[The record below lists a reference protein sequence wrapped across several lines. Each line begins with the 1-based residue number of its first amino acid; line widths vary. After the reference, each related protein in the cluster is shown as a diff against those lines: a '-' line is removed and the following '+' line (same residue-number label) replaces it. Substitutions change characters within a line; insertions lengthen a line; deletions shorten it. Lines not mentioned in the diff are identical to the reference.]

1 MNTIETDRQYVA
13 PTYRRESVVFV
24 KGKGSLLFDETGK
37 EYIDF
42 GSGIGVNALGVGDPE
57 WTDAVTCQ
65 IEKLPHISNLY
76 HTAPCAELAAE
87 LVGRTGMAKVF
98 FCNSGTEANE
108 AAIKACRKYSFDRYG
123 RERYKIVTLERSFHG
138 RTLAALSATGQP
150 DLQTPFVPVVE
161 GFRYVKAGD
170 LAAMREAIGDDTAA
184 VMIEMIQG
192 EGGVNVL
199 DAEYVAAV
207 AAMCKE
213 KDVLLVVDEV
223 QTGNGRTGTLY
234 AYQGYGIE
242 PDLVTTAKGL
252 GNGLPIGAVLFNRK
266 TACVLSAGSHGS
278 TFGGNPVATAGA
290 LAVLKKLTPDFL
302 AEVERKGA
310 YMRMRLAAM
319 KGVKGV
325 TGKGLMIGVAV
336 EDAAKVKSACL
347 TKGLVVLT
355 AKDKVRL
362 LPALNIPDELIDRGL
377 NIMEEALQ

>member
-24 KGKGSLLFDETGK
+24 QGKGSLLFDETGK

-42 GSGIGVNALGVGDPE
+42 GSGIGVNALGIGDPE
-57 WTDAVTCQ
+57 WTDAVTRQ

-252 GNGLPIGAVLFNRK
+252 GNGLPIGAVL
-266 TACVLSAGSHGS
+266 
-278 TFGGNPVATAGA
+278 
-290 LAVLKKLTPDFL
+290 
-302 AEVERKGA
+302 
-310 YMRMRLAAM
+310 AA
-319 KGVKGV
+319 
-325 TGKGLMIGVAV
+325 
-336 EDAAKVKSACL
+336 
-347 TKGLVVLT
+347 
-355 AKDKVRL
+355 
-362 LPALNIPDELIDRGL
+362 IPWRRRGHWRC
-377 NIMEEALQ
+377 